1 MSPEQLI
8 GQHVDGRS
16 DLFSLGVMLFELLTG
31 QLSFKGDSMA
41 ALMSSI
47 ANEPHPEIIALRKGL
62 MTISPDISTII
73 NKVLEKTSQNR
84 YQTGEEL
91 AKDLRNC
98 LKIIKK

>member
-16 DLFSLGVMLFELLTG
+16 DLFSLGVMLFELLSG
-31 QLSFKGDSMA
+31 RLPFKADSMA
-41 ALMSSI
+41 ALMFSI
-47 ANEPHPEIIALRKGL
+47 TNEAHPEIIALRKEL
-62 MTISPDISTII
+62 MAISPEISTII
-73 NKVLEKTSQNR
+73 NKLLEKTPQNR

-98 LKIIKK
+98 LENLNK